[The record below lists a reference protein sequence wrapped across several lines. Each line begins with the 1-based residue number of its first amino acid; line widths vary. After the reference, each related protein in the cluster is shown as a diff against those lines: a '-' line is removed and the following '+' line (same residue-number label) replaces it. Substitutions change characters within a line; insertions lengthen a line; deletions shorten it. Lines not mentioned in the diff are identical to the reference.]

1 MKSLYYIIMIALA
14 AMVVSCDDMLDNIR
28 PYLDKGE
35 TIYVGKA
42 DSLSVVAGRNRM
54 KLEVFLKS
62 GFSQS
67 LCEVT
72 MTDTDGVSIVEEN
85 TIVRTSGMQKLEYEY
100 DDLKEGEY
108 EFKVIFKDDAGNT
121 SLAEV
126 VNGHSYGDFYESTL
140 ANRRFSNISVN
151 NGIATINWKSIENA
165 LYTLLTYTNSD
176 GISNSIEIDPLE
188 STTVIEDAALGT
200 EFTWCTY
207 YRPTENALDLFKSSD
222 TSDSFPL

>member
-1 MKSLYYIIMIALA
+1 
-14 AMVVSCDDMLDNIR
+14 
-28 PYLDKGE
+28 
-35 TIYVGKA
+35 
-42 DSLSVVAGRNRM
+42 
-54 KLEVFLKS
+54 
-62 GFSQS
+62 
-67 LCEVT
+67 
-72 MTDTDGVSIVEEN
+72 MTDADGITVVDEN
-85 TIVRTSGMQKLEYEY
+85 PMVRTSGLQKLEYEY
-100 DDLKEGEY
+100 NDMKEGEY

-140 ANRRFSNISVN
+140 ANRRFSRILEKKGTV
-151 NGIATINWKSIENA
+151 TIDWKSIENA

>member
-1 MKSLYYIIMIALA
+1 MKSLYYIMMIALA

-42 DSLSVVAGRNRM
+42 DSLSVVSGRNRM

-72 MTDTDGVSIVEEN
+72 MTDADGTSTVDEN
-85 TIVRTSGMQKLEYEY
+85 PMVRTSGTQKLEYEY
-100 DDLKEGEY
+100 NDMKEGEY

-126 VNGHSYGDFYESTL
+126 INGHSYGDFYESTL
-140 ANRRFSNISVN
+140 VNRRFSRISVKDETV
-151 NGIATINWKSIENA
+151 TINWKSIENA
-165 LYTLLTYTNSD
+165 LYTLLAYTASD
-176 GISNSIEIDPLE
+176 GTSKTIEIDPLE
-188 STTVIEDAALGT
+188 SSTVIEDAALGT

-207 YRPTENALDLFKSSD
+207 YRPTENALDLFKSADSSD
-222 TSDSFPL
+222 TFPS

>member
-1 MKSLYYIIMIALA
+1 MKSLYYIIMITLT
-14 AMVVSCDDMLDNIR
+14 AMFVSCDDMLDNIR

-72 MTDTDGVSIVEEN
+72 MTDADGITVVDEN
-85 TIVRTSGMQKLEYEY
+85 PMVRTSGLQKLEYEY
-100 DDLKEGEY
+100 NDMKEGEY

-140 ANRRFSNISVN
+140 ANRRFSRISVK
-151 NGIATINWKSIENA
+151 NGIVTINWKSIENA
-165 LYTLLTYTNSD
+165 LFTLLTYTTSE

-222 TSDSFPL
+222 TSDTFPL